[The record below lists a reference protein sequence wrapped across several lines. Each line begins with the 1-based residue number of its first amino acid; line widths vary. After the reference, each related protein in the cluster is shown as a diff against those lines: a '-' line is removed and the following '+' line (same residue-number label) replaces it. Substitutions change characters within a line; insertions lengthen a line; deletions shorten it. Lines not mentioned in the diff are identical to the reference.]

1 MMKIAQLKTPKKNTP
16 QNVNHPHTVKMTYAA
31 KAEGLVQN
39 FAARWCSIRKHP
51 IQYKT
56 SNQEQQCKTQLKKR
70 KKTQHAYNHKEK
82 NSNQQSQ
89 NYYYSH
95 FYFKTKQKR
104 PSGAVRTAK
113 RTKEALRQ
121 IF

>member
-1 MMKIAQLKTPKKNTP
+1 
-16 QNVNHPHTVKMTYAA
+16 MTYAA

-39 FAARWCSIRKHP
+39 FAARWCLIRKHP

-56 SNQEQQCKTQLKKR
+56 SNQEQQCKTQLKR

-113 RTKEALRQ
+113 RTKKALRQ